1 MMEIYAAGNIQFS
14 DMITNKFPIT
24 DWEQAFDL
32 CLSKQAV
39 KVLMYP
45 V

>member
-1 MMEIYAAGNIQFS
+1 MEIYASGKISFS
-14 DMITNKFPIT
+14 DMITNKLPIT
-24 DWEQAFDL
+24 DWEQAFEL
-32 CLSKQAV
+32 CHSKQAL